1 MPVERRQRIEAE
13 ADRLEAQMRL
23 RELRN
28 ARDLSQAD
36 LAETLNTDQGNV
48 SRLEQQADTFVLT

>member
-13 ADRLEAQMRL
+13 TDRLEAQMRL